1 MLISVLPTTTIGG
14 ALPSDRLQITLFIL
28 DALYTDCVAR
38 VVVSGVLHNAEGA
51 LLPGDI

>member
-1 MLISVLPTTTIGG
+1 MLISAPPTTRIGG
-14 ALPSDRLQITLFIL
+14 ALPSDRLQVTLLIL
-28 DALYTDCVAR
+28 NALNTDCVAR

>member
-1 MLISVLPTTTIGG
+1 MLISVPPTTGIGG

-28 DALYTDCVAR
+28 NALNTNCVAR
-38 VVVSGVLHNAEGA
+38 IVVSGVLHNAEGA